1 MKSHTLAALLG
12 TAAMLAAPSLA
23 QAAGYG
29 CPADITT
36 TQRLSA
42 SQPGWTAIDAGAYAP
57 NVLTDIIIYDGNPTA
72 RSVIRSDSDT
82 LRDGTQVYSFTNPG
96 KNLWMQCRYSNTRVT
111 LNHALPR
118 DARRCVVSY
127 DTERAY
133 GNQWLARRIECD
145 NGLSYN
151 SPRSNPGSETAYTA
165 PTVYGKSIAR
175 DYDDTYY
182 NDRTYPADTRSSEYD
197 SNGTMTNQS
206 LANDKYNRN
215 QRPGEVRSNPGS
227 ESTYTA
233 PTKYGS
239 SIGDKDAF
247 DNSPAYRRGDYNNY
261 RY

>member
-1 MKSHTLAALLG
+1 MKSTTLAALLG
-12 TAAMLAAPSLA
+12 TTALLAAPSLA
-23 QAAGYG
+23 NAAGYG

-42 SQPGWTAIDAGAYAP
+42 PQPGWTALDAGAYAP

-82 LRDGTQVYSFTNPG
+82 LKDGTRVYSFVTPG
-96 KNLWMQCRYSNTRVT
+96 KDLWLQCRYSNTRVT

-127 DTERAY
+127 DVERAY
-133 GNQWLARRIECD
+133 GNQWLARRIDCD
-145 NGLSYN
+145 NGLSYGT
-151 SPRSNPGSETAYTA
+151 PRSNPGAETAYTA
-165 PTVYGKSIAR
+165 PTVYGRSVVR

-182 NDRTYPADTRSSEYD
+182 NDRTRGVDSRYSEYD
-197 SNGTMTNQS
+197 STGTMTNQE

-215 QRPGEVRSNPGS
+215 DRPGESRGNRGS

-233 PTKYGS
+233 PTKWGS
-239 SIGDKDAF
+239 SIGDKDVYS
-247 DNSPAYRRGDYNNY
+247 DDGRYYNGRRY
-261 RY
+261 